1 MRFHQLRREARPT
14 LPSGGHQ
21 VMHGVSSQPAKQS
34 TLGQVQ
40 FVMLRPVPA
49 TWRGSVPDGI
59 APTNRMCA
67 DRQSFPVAVVP
78 ATSVPGATS
87 ARGPGDD
94 ATPPV
99 SRPTFRPTFRPA
111 WSLLLPAA
119 IGMAACSTAATS
131 SMQAAPPRPSMAMS
145 TPAPPP
151 PYRIQVG
158 DILAVR
164 LLLNPELNE
173 EVTVRPDGRIS
184 TTVAHDELA
193 SGRTVPQ
200 LDAALSRDYVKELQ
214 NPHVSVVVKSF
225 APARIY
231 VGGEVANPG
240 EFVNVGPELTV
251 SQALTRAGGAKFS
264 GDEKSV
270 FIIRRGP
277 NDAPEFLSV
286 RYNDIITGRNPAA
299 DVRLAPYDVVYVPR
313 TGVAE
318 VYKFFNQY
326 VQEFVPVSWGFSY
339 SLGPGSSVH

>member
-1 MRFHQLRREARPT
+1 MHAVSYRR
-14 LPSGGHQ
+14 
-21 VMHGVSSQPAKQS
+21 
-34 TLGQVQ
+34 
-40 FVMLRPVPA
+40 
-49 TWRGSVPDGI
+49 
-59 APTNRMCA
+59 
-67 DRQSFPVAVVP
+67 
-78 ATSVPGATS
+78 S
-87 ARGPGDD
+87 ARL
-94 ATPPV
+94 
-99 SRPTFRPTFRPA
+99 SFRPS

-119 IGMAACSTAATS
+119 IGLAACSTAATS
-131 SMQAAPPRPSMAMS
+131 SMPPAPPRPPTAMHR
-145 TPAPPP
+145 PAPPP

-158 DILAVR
+158 DILAIR

-193 SGRTVPQ
+193 SGRTIPE
-200 LDAALSRDYVKELQ
+200 LDQALSGDYVKQLQ

-225 APARIY
+225 APARVY
-231 VGGEVANPG
+231 VGGEVTNPG

-264 GDEKSV
+264 GDDANV

-277 NDAPEFLSV
+277 DDTPEFLKV
-286 RYNDIITGRNPAA
+286 RYNDIISGRNPTA

-339 SLGPGSSVH
+339 SMGPGTSLH

>member
-1 MRFHQLRREARPT
+1 MHAVSYRRPARLSFRPT
-14 LPSGGHQ
+14 L
-21 VMHGVSSQPAKQS
+21 
-34 TLGQVQ
+34 
-40 FVMLRPVPA
+40 
-49 TWRGSVPDGI
+49 
-59 APTNRMCA
+59 N
-67 DRQSFPVAVVP
+67 
-78 ATSVPGATS
+78 
-87 ARGPGDD
+87 
-94 ATPPV
+94 
-99 SRPTFRPTFRPA
+99 
-111 WSLLLPAA
+111 LLLPAA
-119 IGMAACSTAATS
+119 IGLAACSTAATS
-131 SMQAAPPRPSMAMS
+131 SMQAAPPAPPMVMSKPSA
-145 TPAPPP
+145 PP

-193 SGRTVPQ
+193 SGRTVPE
-200 LDAALSRDYVKELQ
+200 LDDALSRDYVKQLQ
-214 NPHVSVVVKSF
+214 NPRLSVVVKSF

-264 GDEKSV
+264 GDDANV

-277 NDAPEFLSV
+277 DDTPEFLKV
-286 RYNDIITGRNPAA
+286 RYNDIISGRNPAA

-339 SLGPGSSVH
+339 SMGPGTTLH

>member
-1 MRFHQLRREARPT
+1 MHAAPIFSAAHCSLRIR
-14 LPSGGHQ
+14 
-21 VMHGVSSQPAKQS
+21 
-34 TLGQVQ
+34 
-40 FVMLRPVPA
+40 
-49 TWRGSVPDGI
+49 
-59 APTNRMCA
+59 
-67 DRQSFPVAVVP
+67 
-78 ATSVPGATS
+78 
-87 ARGPGDD
+87 
-94 ATPPV
+94 
-99 SRPTFRPTFRPA
+99 
-111 WSLLLPAA
+111 WSWLLPAA
-119 IGMAACSTAATS
+119 MGLAACSTAATS
-131 SMQAAPPRPSMAMS
+131 SMPPAPP
-145 TPAPPP
+145 TPALAMNRPAAPP

-164 LLLNPELNE
+164 LLLNPELDE

-193 SGRTVPQ
+193 SGRTVPE
-200 LDAALSRDYVKELQ
+200 LDHALDRDYFRQLQ

-225 APARIY
+225 APARVY

-240 EFVNVGPELTV
+240 EFVNVGPALTV

-264 GDEKSV
+264 GDDHSV

-277 NDAPEFLSV
+277 DDQPEFLSV
-286 RYNDIITGRNPAA
+286 RYDDIISGRNPMA

-339 SLGPGSSVH
+339 SMGPGTTVH

>member
-1 MRFHQLRREARPT
+1 MHALSYRR
-14 LPSGGHQ
+14 
-21 VMHGVSSQPAKQS
+21 
-34 TLGQVQ
+34 
-40 FVMLRPVPA
+40 
-49 TWRGSVPDGI
+49 
-59 APTNRMCA
+59 
-67 DRQSFPVAVVP
+67 
-78 ATSVPGATS
+78 S
-87 ARGPGDD
+87 ARL
-94 ATPPV
+94 
-99 SRPTFRPTFRPA
+99 SFRPT

-119 IGMAACSTAATS
+119 LGLAACSTAATS
-131 SMQAAPPRPSMAMS
+131 SMHAAPPAPPMVMS
-145 TPAPPP
+145 KPGAPP

-193 SGRTVPQ
+193 SGRTVPE
-200 LDAALSRDYVKELQ
+200 LDDALSRDYVKQLQ
-214 NPHVSVVVKSF
+214 NPRLSIVVKSF

-231 VGGEVANPG
+231 VGGEVTNPG

-251 SQALTRAGGAKFS
+251 SQALTRAGGARFS
-264 GDEKSV
+264 GDDANV

-277 NDAPEFLSV
+277 DDTPEFLKV
-286 RYNDIITGRNPAA
+286 RYNEIISGRNPAA

-339 SLGPGSSVH
+339 SMGPGTTLH

>member
-1 MRFHQLRREARPT
+1 M
-14 LPSGGHQ
+14 SY
-21 VMHGVSSQPAKQS
+21 
-34 TLGQVQ
+34 
-40 FVMLRPVPA
+40 
-49 TWRGSVPDGI
+49 
-59 APTNRMCA
+59 
-67 DRQSFPVAVVP
+67 
-78 ATSVPGATS
+78 
-87 ARGPGDD
+87 
-94 ATPPV
+94 PPV
-99 SRPTFRPTFRPA
+99 ERLKQCRQIR
-111 WSLLLPAA
+111 SLLLPAT
-119 IGMAACSTAATS
+119 IGLAACSTAATS
-131 SMQAAPPRPSMAMS
+131 SMPPAPPSPPVVMS
-145 TPAPPP
+145 RRSAPP

-193 SGRTVPQ
+193 SGRTVPD
-200 LDAALSRDYVKELQ
+200 LDNALDRDYFKQLQ

-277 NDAPEFLSV
+277 NDTPEFLSV
-286 RYNDIITGRNPAA
+286 RYNDVISGRNPAA

-313 TGVAE
+313 TGVAD
-318 VYKFFNQY
+318 VYRFFNQY

-339 SLGPGSSVH
+339 SLGPGSTTH